1 MFIKKVKTQICLKFQ
16 IDIKKYMMLKNVLT
30 SALIVGTI
38 ISGQKISNAQD
49 KVIDQIVAVVGSNP
63 VLKSDIETGVQ
74 SMQAQGIT
82 TQGDQKCEIL
92 EQLLEQKLLLAEAD
106 LDTLIIVSD
115 NQINQQM
122 DRRMNY
128 FIENIGSEK
137 EVEKY
142 FNKSI
147 VQLKAEMSETI
158 KESLKTEQMHAKI
171 IEKVTTTP
179 SEVRQYFRQ
188 LTPKEIPEIGSQLEY
203 AQITMLPVIT
213 EKEDLAVKAK
223 LRDFKKRVENGDN
236 FATLAIIYSEDP
248 GSARDGGE
256 MDYVGRAM
264 LDQAFATEAF
274 SLKPNQISKVVK
286 SEYGYHIIQLID
298 RKGEKIKCRHIL
310 LRPKVDPAELDSAKN
325 RIDSIADFIR
335 KGKMTWE
342 QASYLY
348 SSDKSTRNNGGLV
361 TSQRN
366 GSSKFE
372 VAELDP
378 DVSKVITTM
387 NIGETSRPFLTID
400 DKQRQVYKIIKLNNK
415 SKAHQANPQEDY
427 QSLSEMYLAKK
438 KEEVYRKWI
447 AKQQAKTYIHVDDS
461 YANCNFKLKSWKK

>member
-1 MFIKKVKTQICLKFQ
+1 
-16 IDIKKYMMLKNVLT
+16 MLKNLLKGVL
-30 SALIVGTI
+30 LIGTI
-38 ISGQKISNAQD
+38 VFGQKVSIAQD

-63 VLKSDIETGVQ
+63 ILKSDIETTAIQ
-74 SMQAQGIT
+74 MQAQGAT
-82 TQGDQKCEIL
+82 PQGDSKCVIL
-92 EQLLEQKLLLAEAD
+92 ESLLEQKLLLAEAE
-106 LDTLIIVSD
+106 LDTLIVVTD

-122 DRRMNY
+122 DRRLNY

-142 FNKSI
+142 FNKPI

-158 KESLKTEQMHAKI
+158 KESLKTEQMKTKI
-171 IEKVTTTP
+171 ISKVTATP

-188 LTPKEIPEIGSQLEY
+188 LPSKEIPEIGSQLEY
-203 AQITMLPVIT
+203 SQITMLPAIT

-236 FATLAIIYSEDP
+236 FATLAIMYSEDP
-248 GSARDGGE
+248 GSARNGGE

-264 LDQAFATEAF
+264 LDPAFATEAF
-274 SLKPNQISKVVK
+274 NLKPNQISKVVR
-286 SEYGYHIIQLID
+286 SEFGYHIIQLID

-310 LRPKVDPAELDSAKN
+310 LRPKIDPKELENARN

-335 KGKMTWE
+335 LGKVTWE

-348 SSDKSTRNNGGLV
+348 SSDKNTRNNGGLV
-361 TSQRN
+361 TSQQT

-372 VAELDP
+372 VSELDP

-387 NIGETSRPFLTID
+387 NIGETSHPFLSID
-400 DKQRQVYKIIKLNNK
+400 DKQRQVYKIVKLSNK
-415 SKAHQANPQEDY
+415 SKAHKANLQEDY
-427 QSLSEMYLAKK
+427 QKLSEMFLTKK
-438 KEEVYRKWI
+438 KEDTYRRWI
-447 AKQQAKTYIHVDDS
+447 AKQQSKTYIHVDDS

>member
-1 MFIKKVKTQICLKFQ
+1 
-16 IDIKKYMMLKNVLT
+16 MLKNVIK
-30 SALIVGTI
+30 SALVLATI
-38 ISGQKISNAQD
+38 IMGQMLSNAQD

-63 VLKSDIETGVQ
+63 ILKSDIETQ
-74 SMQAQGIT
+74 AIQMQAQGVT

-92 EQLLEQKLLLAEAD
+92 EQLLEQKLLLAEAE
-106 LDTLIIVSD
+106 LDTLIIVTD

-128 FIENIGSEK
+128 FVENIGSEK

-142 FNKSI
+142 FNKPI

-158 KESLKTEQMHAKI
+158 KEQLKTEQMQGKI
-171 IEKVTTTP
+171 IEKVTATP
-179 SEVRQYFRQ
+179 SEVRQFFRQ
-188 LTPKEIPEIGSQLEY
+188 LPSKEIPEIGSQLEY
-203 AQITMLPVIT
+203 AQLTILPAIT
-213 EKEDLAVKAK
+213 EKEDLEVKAK

-236 FATLAIIYSEDP
+236 FATLAIMYSEDP
-248 GSARDGGE
+248 GSARNGGE

-310 LRPKVDPAELDSAKN
+310 LKAKLDPKELELAKN
-325 RIDSIADFIR
+325 RIDSIADFVR
-335 KGKMTWE
+335 KGKISWE
-342 QASYLY
+342 QATYLY
-348 SSDKSTRNNGGLV
+348 SSDKNTRNNGGLV

-372 VAELDP
+372 VADLDP

-387 NIGETSRPFLTID
+387 NIGETSRPFPTID
-400 DKQRQVYKIIKLNNK
+400 DKQRQVYKIVKLLNK
-415 SKAHQANPQEDY
+415 TKAHPANLQEDY
-427 QSLSEMYLAKK
+427 QSLSEMFLAKK
-438 KEEVYRKWI
+438 KEDIYRKWI

>member
-1 MFIKKVKTQICLKFQ
+1 
-16 IDIKKYMMLKNVLT
+16 MLKNVIK
-30 SALIVGTI
+30 SALVLATI
-38 ISGQKISNAQD
+38 IMGQMLSNAQD

-63 VLKSDIETGVQ
+63 ILKSDIETQ
-74 SMQAQGIT
+74 AIQMQAQGVT

-92 EQLLEQKLLLAEAD
+92 EQLLEQKLLLAEAE
-106 LDTLIIVSD
+106 LDTLIIVTD

-128 FIENIGSEK
+128 FVENIGSEK

-142 FNKSI
+142 FNKPI

-158 KESLKTEQMHAKI
+158 KEQLKTEQMQGKI
-171 IEKVTTTP
+171 IEKVSATP
-179 SEVRQYFRQ
+179 SEVRQFFRQ
-188 LTPKEIPEIGSQLEY
+188 LPSKEIPEIGSQLEY
-203 AQITMLPVIT
+203 AQLTILPAIT
-213 EKEDLAVKAK
+213 EKEDLEVKAK

-236 FATLAIIYSEDP
+236 FATLAIMSSEDP
-248 GSARDGGE
+248 GSARNGGE

-310 LRPKVDPAELDSAKN
+310 LKAKLDPKELELAKN
-325 RIDSIADFIR
+325 RIDSIADFVR
-335 KGKMTWE
+335 KGKISWE
-342 QASYLY
+342 QATYLY
-348 SSDKSTRNNGGLV
+348 SSDKNTRNNGGLV

-372 VAELDP
+372 VADLDP

-387 NIGETSRPFLTID
+387 NIGETSRPFPTID
-400 DKQRQVYKIIKLNNK
+400 DKQRQVYKIVKLLNK
-415 SKAHQANPQEDY
+415 TKAHPANLQEDY
-427 QSLSEMYLAKK
+427 QSLSEMFLAKK
-438 KEEVYRKWI
+438 KEDIYRKWI

>member
-1 MFIKKVKTQICLKFQ
+1 
-16 IDIKKYMMLKNVLT
+16 MLKNLIKSVLV
-30 SALIVGTI
+30 LGTI
-38 ISGQKISNAQD
+38 MLGQKISNAQD

-63 VLKSDIETGVQ
+63 VLKSDIETTAIQQLASGV
-74 SMQAQGIT
+74 T
-82 TQGDQKCEIL
+82 TQGDMKCEIL
-92 EQLLEQKLLLAEAD
+92 ESLLERKLLLAEAD
-106 LDTLIIVSD
+106 LDTLIVVTD

-142 FNKSI
+142 FNKPI

-158 KESLKTEQMHAKI
+158 KEELKTEQMQTKI
-171 IEKVTTTP
+171 ISKVTTTP

-188 LTPKEIPEIGSQLEY
+188 LPAKEIPEIGSQLEY

-236 FATLAIIYSEDP
+236 FATLAIMYSEDP
-248 GSARDGGE
+248 GSARNGGE

-274 SLKPNQISKVVK
+274 NLKPNQISKVVR
-286 SEYGYHIIQLID
+286 SEFGYHIIQLID

-310 LRPKVDPAELDSAKN
+310 LRPKIDPKELENAKN

-361 TSQRN
+361 TSQQT

-372 VAELDP
+372 MKELDP
-378 DVSKVITTM
+378 DVSKEIVNM
-387 NIGETSRPFLTID
+387 NIGETSRPFLSVD
-400 DKQRQVYKIIKLNNK
+400 DKQREVYKIIKLNNK
-415 SKAHQANPQEDY
+415 TKAHKANLQEDY
-427 QSLSEMYLAKK
+427 QKLSEMFLAKK
-438 KEEVYRKWI
+438 KEDVYRKWI
-447 AKQQAKTYIHVDDS
+447 AKQQSKTYIHVDDS